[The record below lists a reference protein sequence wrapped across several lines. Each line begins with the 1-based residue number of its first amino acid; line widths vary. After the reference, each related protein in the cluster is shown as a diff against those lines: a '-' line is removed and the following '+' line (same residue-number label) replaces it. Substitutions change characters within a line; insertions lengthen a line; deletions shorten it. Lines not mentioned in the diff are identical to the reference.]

1 VRPTG
6 SYQFLSSGI
15 FLPVPI
21 LWYFPTSSY
30 PLVFSYQFLSSVRPI
45 GSYRATTV
53 AAAILACES
62 GGCGCGRDFIRTKTA
77 WLRLDAAGCLNSTAS
92 SYYSGS
98 VRYVSR
104 RGCKSVQ
111 FSVFL
116 IPIQVA
122 LDYIGK
128 RGSTVGVT
136 REKRIKYAK
145 EILQKEMLPHV
156 GIGEF
161 CETKKAYFFGYIIH
175 RLLLC
180 ALGRRAEDDCDHY
193 GNKQLDLAGHDQSVF
208 SEAHKRCTRL
218 PTKGKPFTALCL
230 HLVCQE

>member
-1 VRPTG
+1 MHC
-6 SYQFLSSGI
+6 SSGYI
-15 FLPVPI
+15 QPVLSNGWPLAAAACSRPEPQIGCGCGQDFDQRAAAGGCAPYRFLPVPI

-136 REKRIKYAK
+136 REKRIK
-145 EILQKEMLPHV
+145 
-156 GIGEF
+156 
-161 CETKKAYFFGYIIH
+161 
-175 RLLLC
+175 
-180 ALGRRAEDDCDHY
+180 
-193 GNKQLDLAGHDQSVF
+193 
-208 SEAHKRCTRL
+208 
-218 PTKGKPFTALCL
+218 
-230 HLVCQE
+230 